1 MELKKALKIDDI
13 LEAFEKGT
21 NLCDLLD
28 DEDLKTIGADCHEG
42 YINDLQSRSEWEG
55 RYSQGMKL
63 ALQVFEIKN
72 TPWEKASNV
81 KFPAITIP
89 AVNFNSRV
97 YSALISGTEIVRMRT
112 IGEDQSGEKE
122 KRARR
127 VSTHMSYQ
135 VLEQDQDWEPDH
147 DRMLIALPLTGCEFI
162 KTYHDSHK
170 KHLCGKHVF
179 SKDLVMDYYTTSL
192 DTSPRIS
199 HRFTETENDI
209 RSKIRQKIYSECD
222 FEGGSNYEPSNLDIE
237 QTQRE
242 GRSPGTGKKPW
253 LIVEQHCWLD
263 LDGDQYEEPYCVT
276 FREQDQKVLR
286 IYPRFSTE
294 RVEYTSDKEVAK
306 INPIQ
311 YFTKYGFIP
320 SPDGS
325 IYDIGFFTLLGPLNE
340 AINTLINQL
349 VDRGTLNIK
358 GGGFVSRGARLKA
371 GPMKFQM
378 GELKELPV
386 SADDIRKAIFLMPTV
401 EPSNVLYNLLNLLIE
416 YTQKTSSVS
425 DMMMGQ
431 TPGQNTPATT
441 AMAALEQGQQVFA
454 GIYKRCFRSLT
465 QEFRLRYELNRLYLD
480 PVEYYEIL
488 DSGQQGAVAQS
499 DYEADPKDIRPTA
512 DPNVTSAA
520 QRMAKAEAVAARSQ
534 QYHGYDR
541 HKVEIGYLEALQ
553 MPGIG
558 ALLPTNP
565 DGTPKNPAPEDP
577 KTKIMELDFKR
588 QATKDA
594 IDSRMKQE
602 LIDAQIGELETRAML
617 NLAKAEAEE
626 AGEQIEL
633 YKLQIADLR
642 ERRENL
648 RAMLDVKDRQQ
659 GPPGAGGGLEGM
671 AGAPSNQ
678 AGAAVP
684 A

>member
-1 MELKKALKIDDI
+1 M
-13 LEAFEKGT
+13 
-21 NLCDLLD
+21 
-28 DEDLKTIGADCHEG
+28 
-42 YINDLQSRSEWEG
+42 
-55 RYSQGMKL
+55 
-63 ALQVFEIKN
+63 
-72 TPWEKASNV
+72 
-81 KFPAITIP
+81 
-89 AVNFNSRV
+89 
-97 YSALISGTEIVRMRT
+97 
-112 IGEDQSGEKE
+112 
-122 KRARR
+122 
-127 VSTHMSYQ
+127 VSK
-135 VLEQDQDWEPDH
+135 V
-147 DRMLIALPLTGCEFI
+147 
-162 KTYHDSHK
+162 
-170 KHLCGKHVF
+170 
-179 SKDLVMDYYTTSL
+179 
-192 DTSPRIS
+192 
-199 HRFTETENDI
+199 
-209 RSKIRQKIYSECD
+209 RQKIYSECE
-222 FEGGSNYEPSNLDIE
+222 FTGGSNYVPSQLDVE
-237 QTQRE
+237 QTNRE
-242 GRSPGTGKKPW
+242 GRSPGNGKRPW
-253 LIVEQHCWLD
+253 LVVEQHCWLD

-276 FREQDQKVLR
+276 FREQDKKVLR

-294 RVEYTSDKEVAK
+294 RVEKTPDGQVAK

-340 AINTLINQL
+340 SINTIINQL
-349 VDRGTLNIK
+349 IDRGTLNNK

-371 GPMKFQM
+371 GPMKFAM
-378 GELKELPV
+378 GEFKELPV
-386 SADDIRKAIFLMPTV
+386 SADDIRKALFLMPTV
-401 EPSNVLYNLLNLLIE
+401 EPSNVLYNLLTLLIE

-465 QEFRLRYELNRLYLD
+465 QEFRLRFELNRLYLD

-499 DYEADPKDIRPTA
+499 DYAGDAKDIRPTA

-541 HKVEIGYLEALQ
+541 NKVERNYLEALQ
-553 MPGIG
+553 INGIDE
-558 ALLPTNP
+558 LLPVDEQGNP
-565 DGTPKNPAPEDP
+565 PPAPEDP
-577 KTKIMELDFKR
+577 KLKIMELDFKR
-588 QATKDA
+588 QAAKDG

-626 AGEQIEL
+626 AGEQIEI
-633 YKLQIADLR
+633 YKAQLASIK
-642 ERRENL
+642 EGRENL
-648 RAMLDVKDRQQ
+648 RAALDVKDRQ
-659 GPPGAGGGLEGM
+659 GMGTGLEGM
-671 AGAPSNQ
+671 AGAPGNQ
-678 AGAAVP
+678 APPQSIP

>member
-1 MELKKALKIDDI
+1 MEIKSHIKTDDI
-13 LEAFEKGT
+13 LEAFDKGV
-21 NLCDLLD
+21 NVCDRMD
-28 DEDLKTIGADCHEG
+28 DK
-42 YINDLQSRSEWEG
+42 DLQSIGEEIHDGYTNDVASRSEWEG

-63 ALQVFEIKN
+63 ALQVFEVKN

-97 YSALISGTEIVRMRT
+97 YSALINGTEIVRMRT
-112 IGEDQSGEKE
+112 IGEDPSGEKE

-135 VLEQDQDWEPDH
+135 VLEQDQDWETDH
-147 DRMLIALPLTGCEFI
+147 DRMLLALPLTGCEFI
-162 KTYHDSHK
+162 KTYYDSHK
-170 KHLCGKHVF
+170 KHTCGKHVF

-192 DTSPRIS
+192 ETSPRIS
-199 HRFTETENDI
+199 HRFTETENEMV
-209 RSKIRQKIYSECD
+209 SKIRQNIYSKVS
-222 FEGGSNYEPSNLDIE
+222 FEGGSNYIPSNLD
-237 QTQRE
+237 QDQASRE
-242 GRSPGTGKKPW
+242 GRSPGNGKRPW
-253 LIVEQHCWLD
+253 LTVEQHCWID
-263 LDGDQYEEPYCVT
+263 LDGDGYEEPYCVT
-276 FREQDQKVLR
+276 IREQDKKVLR

-294 RVEYTSDKEVAK
+294 RIEYTSDRNVAK

-349 VDRGTLNIK
+349 IDRGTLNNK
-358 GGGFVSRGARLKA
+358 GGGFVSRGARLKG
-371 GPMKFQM
+371 GPMAFKM
-378 GELKELPV
+378 GEFKELPV
-386 SADDIRKAIFLMPTV
+386 SADDIRKALFLMPTV
-401 EPSNVLYNLLNLLIE
+401 EPSNVLFNLLGLLIE

-441 AMAALEQGQQVFA
+441 TMAALEQGQQVFA
-454 GIYKRCFRSLT
+454 GIYKRNFRSMT

-488 DSGQQGAVAQS
+488 DSGQEGAILQS
-499 DYEADPKDIRPTA
+499 DYDGDPKDIRPTA
-512 DPNVTSAA
+512 DPTVTSAA
-520 QRMAKAEAVAARSQ
+520 QRMAKAEAVANRSQ
-534 QYHGYDR
+534 VYPGYDKN
-541 HKVEIGYLEALQ
+541 KVERNYLEAIQ
-553 MPGIG
+553 VSGIDE
-558 ALLPTNP
+558 LLPVDEKGNSTVP
-565 DGTPKNPAPEDP
+565 VPTDP
-577 KTKIMELDFKR
+577 KAEVMKLDFQR
-588 QATKDA
+588 QAAKDA
-594 IDSRMKQE
+594 IELRMKNE

-626 AGEQIEL
+626 AGPQVEM
-633 YKLQIADLR
+633 YKMQIANLR

-659 GPPGAGGGLEGM
+659 GSPGMGGGLEGM
-671 AGAPSNQ
+671 AGAPGNE
-678 AGAAVP
+678 AGTAIP